1 MLKYWK
7 DLRFLPRPVWVVAG
21 SQLVNRAGSMVL
33 SFLVLYLTRERG
45 FSAEHAGFVL
55 FLYGLGAI
63 VCGPLAGR
71 LADRWG
77 SVPLMRASLFLSGG
91 MLLVYPFAHGTAAI
105 AIVTIALAVLTEAFR
120 PAAMSFFAET
130 VEPSRRKSA
139 FAVYRLA
146 INLGMAIGPAVGGIL
161 ATIAFKYLFFV
172 DGATSIAAGLVLAAV
187 ALPNGKK
194 KKRVYSAGTP
204 APSTA
209 TRLRLSTAAH
219 VDPRFLFFLAG
230 VLPVTV
236 IFFQHIS
243 SMPLFIVDN
252 LGFTPRTF
260 GLLFSLNCLIIVV
273 LEIPLNVATAH
284 WSHRR
289 TLALG
294 AILSGAGFGAMAF
307 ARDFWSL
314 AGTVVIWTFGE
325 MLFFPASAAYA
336 TDIAPDAR
344 RGEYSGLYT
353 MVFSIAFGVG
363 PWAGTVVLERAGA
376 RVLWGLTFLLGA
388 LAAAIFVRLPEP
400 VPPHRDGAD
409 AARRGRVCRNLA
421 RTDGAFRRRE
431 RARAGERAESPV
443 YAGGAGGFVRMW
455 ISVPPRSNFTS
466 SMSWLMR

>member
-55 FLYGLGAI
+55 FLYGAGAI

-71 LADRWG
+71 LTDRWG
-77 SVPLMRASLFLSGG
+77 SVPLMRASLFLSGA
-91 MLLVYPFAHGTAAI
+91 MLLVYPFAKATASI
-105 AIVTIALAVLTEAFR
+105 AIVTVVLAMLTEAFR

-130 VEPSRRKSA
+130 VEPFRRKSA

-146 INLGMAIGPAVGGIL
+146 INLGMAIGPAVGGVL

-194 KKRVYSAGTP
+194 KRSFPAGTP
-204 APSTA
+204 APTTA

-219 VDPRFLFFLAG
+219 LDPRFLFFLAG

-243 SMPLFIVDN
+243 SMPLYIVDD

-260 GLLFSLNCLIIVV
+260 GLLFSLNCLLIVV
-273 LEIPLNVATAH
+273 LEIPLNAATAH

-388 LAAAIFVRLPEP
+388 LAAAIFVKLPEP
-400 VPPHRDGAD
+400 SRHTETEQTLPD
-409 AARRGRVCRNLA
+409 AAGS
-421 RTDGAFRRRE
+421 
-431 RARAGERAESPV
+431 AE
-443 YAGGAGGFVRMW
+443 
-455 ISVPPRSNFTS
+455 I
-466 SMSWLMR
+466 

>member
-1 MLKYWK
+1 VLKYWK

-45 FSAEHAGFVL
+45 FSPEQAGFVL

-63 VCGPLAGR
+63 VSGPLAGR
-71 LADRWG
+71 LSDRFG
-77 SVPLMRASLFLSGG
+77 SVPLMRASLLLSGTT
-91 MLLVYPFAHGTAAI
+91 LFVYPFAQGKFAI
-105 AIVTIALAVLTEAFR
+105 AAVTIVLAMLTEAFR

-130 VEPSRRKSA
+130 VEPARRKSA

-161 ATIAFKYLFFV
+161 ATIAFRYLFFV
-172 DGATSIAAGLVLAAV
+172 DGATSLAAGLVLAGAS
-187 ALPNGKK
+187 LPNGKK
-194 KKRVYSAGTP
+194 KKAVRSAATP
-204 APSTA
+204 EPTTD

-219 VDPRFLFFLAG
+219 ADPRFLFFLAG

-243 SMPLFIVDN
+243 SMPLYIVDG

-260 GLLFSLNCLIIVV
+260 GLLFSLNCLLIVV
-273 LEIPLNVATAH
+273 LEIPLNAATAH

-388 LAAAIFVRLPEP
+388 LAAAIFVKLPEP
-400 VPPHRDGAD
+400 SRHTETEQTLPD
-409 AARRGRVCRNLA
+409 AAGS
-421 RTDGAFRRRE
+421 
-431 RARAGERAESPV
+431 AE
-443 YAGGAGGFVRMW
+443 
-455 ISVPPRSNFTS
+455 I
-466 SMSWLMR
+466 

>member
-7 DLRFLPRPVWVVAG
+7 DLRHLPRPVWIVAA

-33 SFLVLYLTRERG
+33 SFLVLYLTRDHG

-55 FLYGLGAI
+55 FLYGAGAI

-77 SVPLMRASLFLSGG
+77 AVPLMRVSLFLSGG
-91 MLLVYPFAHGTAAI
+91 MLLVYPFARGTLAI
-105 AIVTIALAVLTEAFR
+105 AAVTVALAMLTEAFR

-146 INLGMAIGPAVGGIL
+146 INLGMAIGPAIGGIL
-161 ATIAFKYLFFV
+161 ATISFRYLFFV
-172 DGATSIAAGLVLAAV
+172 DGATSIAAGLVLAGA
-187 ALPNGKK
+187 ALPNGTKHPS
-194 KKRVYSAGTP
+194 RPAG
-204 APSTA
+204 AAHSTS

-219 VDPRFLFFLAG
+219 ADPRFLFFLAG

-243 SMPLFIVDN
+243 SMPLFIVDG

-260 GLLFSLNCLIIVV
+260 GLLFSLNCLLIVV
-273 LEIPLNVATAH
+273 LEVPLNAATAH

-289 TLALG
+289 ALALG

-314 AGTVVIWTFGE
+314 AATVVVWTFGE

-353 MVFSIAFGVG
+353 MVFSIAFAIG
-363 PWAGTVVLERAGA
+363 PWAGTVVLERLGA
-376 RVLWGLTFLLGA
+376 RVLWSLTFLLGA
-388 LAAAIFVRLPEP
+388 IAAAMFVRAPEP
-400 VPPHRDGAD
+400 AHHTEAEQTLPD
-409 AARRGRVCRNLA
+409 AAGP
-421 RTDGAFRRRE
+421 
-431 RARAGERAESPV
+431 AE
-443 YAGGAGGFVRMW
+443 
-455 ISVPPRSNFTS
+455 I
-466 SMSWLMR
+466 

>member
-7 DLRFLPRPVWVVAG
+7 DLRFLPRPVWVVAA

-33 SFLVLYLTRERG
+33 SFLVLYLTRDRG
-45 FSAEHAGFVL
+45 FSPEQAGFIL
-55 FLYGLGAI
+55 FLYGAGAI
-63 VCGPLAGR
+63 VCAPLAGR

-77 SVPLMRASLFLSGG
+77 SVPVMRASLFLSGG
-91 MLLVYPFAHGTAAI
+91 MLLVYPFARGHVAI
-105 AIVTIALAVLTEAFR
+105 AIVTVVLAVLTEGFR
-120 PAAMSFFAET
+120 PAAMSFFAEN
-130 VEPSRRKSA
+130 VEPIRRKSA

-161 ATIAFKYLFFV
+161 ATIAFRYLFFV
-172 DGATSIAAGLVLAAV
+172 DGATSLAAGLVLAGAS
-187 ALPNGKK
+187 LPGRKK
-194 KKRVYSAGTP
+194 KASSAAGP
-204 APSTA
+204 AHSTS
-209 TRLRLSTAAH
+209 TRLKLSTAAH
-219 VDPRFLFFLAG
+219 ADPRFLFFLLG

-243 SMPLFIVDN
+243 SMPLYIVND

-260 GLLFSLNCLIIVV
+260 GLLFSLNCLIIVA
-273 LEIPLNVATAH
+273 LEIPLNAATAH

-314 AGTVVIWTFGE
+314 AVTVVIWTFGE

-336 TDIAPDAR
+336 TDIAPEAR

-376 RVLWGLTFLLGA
+376 RVLWGLTFLLGL
-388 LAAAIFVRLPEP
+388 LAAALFVRLPEP
-400 VPPHRDGAD
+400 RRHADEPPAQTMPD
-409 AARRGRVCRNLA
+409 AAGP
-421 RTDGAFRRRE
+421 
-431 RARAGERAESPV
+431 AE
-443 YAGGAGGFVRMW
+443 
-455 ISVPPRSNFTS
+455 I
-466 SMSWLMR
+466 